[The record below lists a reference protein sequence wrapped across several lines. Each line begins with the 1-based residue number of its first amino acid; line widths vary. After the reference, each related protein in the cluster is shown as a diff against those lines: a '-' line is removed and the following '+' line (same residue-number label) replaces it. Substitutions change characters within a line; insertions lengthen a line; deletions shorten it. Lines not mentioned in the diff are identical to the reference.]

1 MISLANLWKPLPLVG
16 RQLRRNRRRT
26 LLTFLGLVISFFLF
40 TALESVLYTMTSV
53 ISRTASDSILFLRPR
68 DRVAFWRPSLPSS
81 YTAQVAAMPGVSAAA
96 PIRFHF
102 GRGRDDAS
110 FAGALGV
117 DLDAQLAV
125 RSFRGVSAA
134 EVQAMRA
141 SRTAGIVGR
150 RMLDANGWEVGS
162 EVTIRGGGRVP
173 PFTFTAVGDISEDD
187 RFGGIALVHLDYL
200 EDVLGGAGRVTFVQA
215 RVRDASIAGAT
226 ARAIDDHF
234 ANYTVPTE
242 TITEKAHIA
251 TVLGSL
257 SDALGALRGI
267 GYLTLLV
274 TVLIVGN
281 SVAMGVRERTV
292 EIGTMRAIGFGR
304 GRVMGLVLGEAI
316 GVAIAGGVVGAG
328 IAYAIFSAGWV
339 RLPVEAGFE
348 FVTDWTV
355 VARSAALA
363 LPVGALAALQPAWSA
378 VRMPIIDALRYAD

>member
-1 MISLANLWKPLPLVG
+1 M
-16 RQLRRNRRRT
+16 
-26 LLTFLGLVISFFLF
+26 
-40 TALESVLYTMTSV
+40 
-53 ISRTASDSILFLRPR
+53 
-68 DRVAFWRPSLPSS
+68 AFWRPSLPSS
-81 YTAQVAAMPGVSAAA
+81 YTQQVAAMPGVAAAA

-117 DLDAQLAV
+117 DLDAQLSV
-125 RSFRGVSAA
+125 RSFRGVTAA

-150 RMLDANGWEVGS
+150 RMLDANGWEIGS
-162 EVTIRGGGRVP
+162 EVTIRGASGRVP

-215 RVRDASIAGAT
+215 RVGDAAIAGAT

-267 GYLTLLV
+267 GYLTLVV

-281 SVAMGVRERTV
+281 SVAMSVRERTV
-292 EIGTMRAIGFGR
+292 EIGTLRAIGFGR
-304 GRVMGLVLGEAI
+304 GRVMGLVLGEAML
-316 GVAIAGGVVGAG
+316 VAIAGGVVGAV
-328 IAYAIFSAGWV
+328 IAYGIFSAGWV